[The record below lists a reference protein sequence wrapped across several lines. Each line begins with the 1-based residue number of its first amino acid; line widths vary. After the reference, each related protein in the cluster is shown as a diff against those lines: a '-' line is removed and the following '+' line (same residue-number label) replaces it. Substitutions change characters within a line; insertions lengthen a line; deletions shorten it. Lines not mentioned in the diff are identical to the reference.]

1 MKDYVVIGSTPT
13 EEDCAQVGSADYA
26 TKARKE
32 CARYVAQ
39 IQRHYPEPDGGYLK
53 IKSNP
58 HDFGTYYEVVAVYE
72 VDDEEASR
80 WAYDIEG
87 DVKNVLMVWDDHF
100 AQA

>member
-1 MKDYVVIGSTPT
+1 MRDYVVIGSTPT

-32 CARYVAQ
+32 CARFVAQ

-58 HDFGTYYEVVAVYE
+58 HDFGTSYE